1 MGGGAVERSSP
12 RWPREG
18 PPGPTTP
25 QVNINLKPSN
35 FATMPMHI
43 LKHMHPETR
52 LDKYIEIRGVLYK
65 TTLLLTEMKHQTIA
79 PSEYVHIEG
88 TLHSPI
94 CLES

>member
-1 MGGGAVERSSP
+1 MERSSP
-12 RWPREG
+12 HWPRKG
-18 PPGPTTP
+18 PPGPTSP
-25 QVNINLKPSN
+25 QGNVNLKPSN
-35 FATMPMHI
+35 FATMVTHI
-43 LKHMHPETR
+43 LKHTEQETR